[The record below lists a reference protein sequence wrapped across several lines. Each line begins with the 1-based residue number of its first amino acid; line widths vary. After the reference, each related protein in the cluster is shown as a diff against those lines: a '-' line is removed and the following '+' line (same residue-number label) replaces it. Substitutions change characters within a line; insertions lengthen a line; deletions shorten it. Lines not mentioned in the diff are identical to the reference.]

1 MPEYLVRLLDDEG
14 HATHSHT
21 MAAASL
27 DAIIRKVASL
37 YRSRP
42 VAEIRAG
49 DHVVARLTA
58 AEMSAMIA

>member
-1 MPEYLVRLLDDEG
+1 MPEYLVYLLDAEG
-14 HATHSHT
+14 HVTRCHT
-21 MAAASL
+21 IMAASN
-27 DAIIRKVASL
+27 DMIIRKVASL